1 MAGSFVFSAPWPG
14 TEVAGPFVFFCALA
28 WGGGGRFLFLVLRL
42 GLGRGWAGGRVFRVC
57 ALAWGGGGRSGRVG
71 GRVCVCVC
79 VFFFGAPWPG
89 TGAGGRSC
97 VCFFLC
103 ALAWDG
109 GGRSFFFFCALA
121 WDGGGRAVV
130 CYVFAPWLGTCYVF
144 APWLGT
150 GVGGRFFFWGALAWD
165 GGGRFFFFGAL
176 AWDGGGRAVVCSALA
191 PWLVIFCCLFVPWPR
206 LWSQE
211 ELPVD
216 ADMVAALASEL
227 TQAFSSPMEKAA
239 WFSDCG
245 ETLLQ
250 ASSAMLA
257 LRRFV
262 GPEEPT
268 HYLEVLAITSQVL
281 EFVSCDGIV
290 EMFTCARTNGP
301 VSIRQQVLLAWGPS
315 WRVRAQRAECAL
327 GEAVRLLHVRADFWQ
342 QFQGLRSLFRSW
354 CSVAEDVHL
363 LLVGLL
369 SEPRGSGL

>member
-1 MAGSFVFSAPWPG
+1 MAWDGGGRSF
-14 TEVAGPFVFFCALA
+14 FFFGALA
-28 WGGGGRFLFLVLRL
+28 WDGGGRAVTCLRL

-57 ALAWGGGGRSGRVG
+57 ALAWGGGGRSFFFSWRLGLDGG
-71 GRVCVCVC
+71 GRAV
-79 VFFFGAPWPG
+79 
-89 TGAGGRSC
+89 

-109 GGRSFFFFCALA
+109 G
-121 WDGGGRAVV
+121 WRAVV
-130 CYVFAPWLGTCYVF
+130 RSV
-144 APWLGT
+144 
-150 GVGGRFFFWGALAWD
+150 
-165 GGGRFFFFGAL
+165 
-176 AWDGGGRAVVCSALA
+176 LA
-191 PWLVIFCCLFVPWPR
+191 PWLVICCCLFVPWPR

-290 EMFTCARTNGP
+290 EMSTCARTNGP